1 MDRGASRSRK
11 RAEKASKTSAVP
23 DTPAPAP
30 KQRDVKALPGG
41 SKGGKPKGKGK
52 AGPSS
57 KPVGGVHPERA
68 ERKRKAEEQSKDPAN
83 YTAKA
88 IRSAK
93 ALVFSQEAFTIPPPA
108 ERLAGVTRVDLEGS
122 GATDVSW
129 LAGSSVTW
137 LSLKGCEVVD
147 GWEAV
152 GGLADL
158 SVLNISATGITTLP
172 KPLANLSKLKALVA
186 MSNEFSTLD
195 HGVVSGWKELNSIIV
210 SHSPNLTSLPASLAE
225 LSNLSKLT
233 LSHCPLLSAAGLPD
247 LSALPH
253 LRDVK
258 ANNLPRLT
266 SLPAHLAT
274 WGTGVMS
281 SDKDGAPRRGQGL
294 EVLDL
299 GNCSLPF
306 AAVSKIFGL
315 AGKSKTPQWGNLRS
329 LTLRANPLALE
340 KEDYAEL
347 LQASADLPKLQII
360 DSRRVVERKR
370 KGETPE
376 TKSERRARERKE
388 AKMRPTGAN
397 ETGGGA
403 MRTWGKGDA
412 EAEQPKEKKRK
423 AKGEEGEERSVEKK
437 RKAKGEDAE
446 KAEKKRKAVVVEDKA
461 EARPKRVREDKPEAE
476 AKAKKPKAT
485 PRVVDA
491 DPEAPA
497 PKKRK
502 AAPALAAPAATAPTP
517 TDPSAAKPKK
527 PSRNETA
534 VVGVVEVGAGKGERR
549 PKSKT
554 GVDLKAVFGGGVSTG
569 GGGDDEASGSGLGV
583 GGW

>member
-1 MDRGASRSRK
+1 MDRGAARSRK
-11 RAEKASKTSAVP
+11 RAEKADKVSVAA
-23 DTPAPAP
+23 PAPAG
-30 KQRDVKALPGG
+30 KQRDVKSLPKPN
-41 SKGGKPKGKGK
+41 SKPKHKGK
-52 AGPSS
+52 SKPGPSD
-57 KPVGGVHPERA
+57 GVHPERA

-93 ALVFSQEAFTIPPPA
+93 ALVYSQEPFDLPPPA

-137 LSLKGCEVVD
+137 LSLKGCAVVD

-172 KPLANLSKLKALVA
+172 KPLVNLSKLKAIVA

-195 HGVVSGWKELNSIIV
+195 HGVVAGWKELNSIIV

-233 LSHCPLLSAAGLPD
+233 ISHCPLLSATGLPD

-266 SLPAHLAT
+266 TLPAHLAT

-281 SDKDGAPRRGQGL
+281 SDKDGAARRGQGL

-299 GNCSLPF
+299 GNCSLAF
-306 AAVSKIFGL
+306 AAVAKVFGL
-315 AGKSKTPQWGNLRS
+315 GGKSKAAQWGNLRS

-376 TKSERRARERKE
+376 TKAERRARERKE

-397 ETGGGA
+397 ETAGGA
-403 MRTWGKGDA
+403 MRTWGSG
-412 EAEQPKEKKRK
+412 EAEGKEKSGEKKRK
-423 AKGEEGEERSVEKK
+423 ARPEDGERGEKRRKADGKGKAEGE
-437 RKAKGEDAE
+437 G
-446 KAEKKRKAVVVEDKA
+446 KAEV
-461 EARPKRVREDKPEAE
+461 RPKRVREDKVETKPEVKPEAE
-476 AKAKKPKAT
+476 ARPKKSKA

-502 AAPALAAPAATAPTP
+502 AAPAPAPPAAPTP
-517 TDPSAAKPKK
+517 ATPADPSAVKPKK

-534 VVGVVEVGAGKGERR
+534 VVGVIEVGTGKGEARR
-549 PKSKT
+549 PKAKT
-554 GVDLKAVFGGGVSTG
+554 AGVDLKAVFGGAAAPAA
-569 GGGDDEASGSGLGV
+569 DDEASGSGLGV

>member
-1 MDRGASRSRK
+1 M
-11 RAEKASKTSAVP
+11 
-23 DTPAPAP
+23 
-30 KQRDVKALPGG
+30 
-41 SKGGKPKGKGK
+41 
-52 AGPSS
+52 
-57 KPVGGVHPERA
+57 
-68 ERKRKAEEQSKDPAN
+68 
-83 YTAKA
+83 
-88 IRSAK
+88 
-93 ALVFSQEAFTIPPPA
+93 
-108 ERLAGVTRVDLEGS
+108 
-122 GATDVSW
+122 
-129 LAGSSVTW
+129 
-137 LSLKGCEVVD
+137 
-147 GWEAV
+147 
-152 GGLADL
+152 
-158 SVLNISATGITTLP
+158 
-172 KPLANLSKLKALVA
+172 
-186 MSNEFSTLD
+186 
-195 HGVVSGWKELNSIIV
+195 

-233 LSHCPLLSAAGLPD
+233 LSHCPLLSASGLPD

-306 AAVSKIFGL
+306 TAVSKIFGL

-376 TKSERRARERKE
+376 TKAERRARERKE

-403 MRTWGKGDA
+403 MRAWGKGDG
-412 EAEQPKEKKRK
+412 EAEEPKEKKRK
-423 AKGEEGEERSVEKK
+423 AKGEEGEERTEKK
-437 RKAKGEDAE
+437 RKAKGEDGN
-446 KAEKKRKAVVVEDKA
+446 KVEKKRKAVVVEDKVVA
-461 EARPKRVREDKPEAE
+461 KPKRAREDKPEAD
-476 AKAKKPKAT
+476 AKAKKSKPA

-491 DPEAPA
+491 DPEAPG

-502 AAPALAAPAATAPTP
+502 AAPAPSAPAATAPTA

-554 GVDLKAVFGGGVSTG
+554 GVDLKAVFGGVSTG

>member
-1 MDRGASRSRK
+1 MDRGAARSRK
-11 RAEKASKTSAVP
+11 RAEKATKAAAP
-23 DTPAPAP
+23 AATPAPAP
-30 KQRDVKALPGG
+30 KQRDASNK
-41 SKGGKPKGKGK
+41 SSKPKGKGK
-52 AGPSS
+52 A
-57 KPVGGVHPERA
+57 A

-147 GWEAV
+147 GWDAV

-195 HGVVSGWKELNSIIV
+195 PGVVSGWKELNSIIV
-210 SHSPNLTSLPASLAE
+210 SHSPNLTTLPKSLAE

-233 LSHCPLLSAAGLPD
+233 ISHCPLLSATGLPD

-306 AAVSKIFGL
+306 AAVSKVFGL

-347 LQASADLPKLQII
+347 LQASADVPKLQII

-403 MRTWGKGDA
+403 MRAWGKGEAGA
-412 EAEQPKEKKRK
+412 EEPKEKKRK
-423 AKGEEGEERSVEKK
+423 AKGEGEERGEKK
-437 RKAKGEDAE
+437 RKAETEGAD
-446 KAEKKRKAVVVEDKA
+446 KAEKKKRKASAVEDSA
-461 EARPKRVREDKPEAE
+461 EARPKRAREDKSEAVP
-476 AKAKKPKAT
+476 KAKKAA

-491 DPEAPA
+491 DPDAPA

-502 AAPALAAPAATAPTP
+502 AVPVPAPPAPAPTAPTP
-517 TDPSAAKPKK
+517 ADPSAVKPKK

-534 VVGVVEVGAGKGERR
+534 VVGVIEVGAGKGERR
-549 PKSKT
+549 PKAKT
-554 GVDLKAVFGGGVSTG
+554 GVDLKAVFGAGAGAG
-569 GGGDDEASGSGLGV
+569 MGGGDDAEASGSGLGV